1 MKLKEQINRFLRQG
15 DAPSFDESEKVN
27 DVVHKRNKTIA
38 AIGIGVG
45 ALGYVVYH
53 QYQVIT
59 HPSVKTMKAEF
70 VSSVPKADFDSDLTK
85 SYLQKVQS
93 KLAVMDKQLNEQTK
107 NNQQYVEVNDALSQ
121 KVKSLTDSIS
131 TLKHSVQSLNAHL
144 AEEKDS
150 PASPPATTSHDVPS
164 AQSVQKQ
171 SMGEQSQHSV
181 SQSWSDD
188 AVAYNNTPRYAD
200 NPGIKSAPQKTMTAA
215 ESEGGNAV
223 SDVAG
228 IESFKFASKKK
239 PHTPENY
246 VPAGAFVTAVMTGGA
261 DANAGVNGT
270 ADTAPVTFRAINNGF
285 LPNGKK
291 SHLKDCFFTASAY
304 GEISSSRGII
314 RTDHMSCTL
323 PNNEILDVPVQAT
336 AFNFGKNGVRGTP
349 VMRNGKIVEMAGV
362 SGLFTGL
369 GDTAKNL
376 STTQSVS
383 PLGTTTTIN
392 PSDALANL
400 TGSSLEAVGSKLS
413 DYYIKL
419 AEQYHPVIEL
429 NAGAVVN
436 IVFLQGFS
444 LDPNVAPTKTQH
456 TNANVQQVV
465 QLPDAIKSK
474 MKNVFA
480 PPSK

>member
-1 MKLKEQINRFLRQG
+1 MMELKEKVQRFLRQG
-15 DAPSFDESEKVN
+15 DSPSFDSAGEVN
-27 DVVHKRNKTIA
+27 DSVNKRNWTIV
-38 AIGIGVG
+38 AIAVGVG
-45 ALGYVVYH
+45 ALSYFVYE
-53 QYQVIT
+53 QYQAVS
-59 HPSVKTMKAEF
+59 HPSLKTMKAEF

-93 KLAVMDKQLNEQTK
+93 KLEVMGKQLNEQTK
-107 NNQQYVEVNDALSQ
+107 NNQQYVEVNHALSQ

-131 TLKHSVQSLNAHL
+131 TLKHSMQSLNSSL
-144 AEEKDS
+144 TEDKEKS
-150 PASPPATTSHDVPS
+150 VSQSSTASHDVPS
-164 AQSVQKQ
+164 VQSVQKQ
-171 SMGEQSQHSV
+171 SSGAESQASV
-181 SQSWSDD
+181 SQQWSAD

-200 NPGIKSAPQKTMTAA
+200 NPELKSAPQKPMTVA
-215 ESEGGNAV
+215 EDSTNTA

-349 VMRNGKIVEMAGV
+349 VMRNGKIIEMAGI

-369 GDTAKNL
+369 GDAAKNL

-383 PLGTTTTIN
+383 PLGTTTSIN

-400 TGSSLEAVGSKLS
+400 TGSSLQAVGSKLS

-429 NAGAVVN
+429 NAGSVVN

-444 LDPNVAPTKTQH
+444 LDPDAAPTPTQH

-474 MKNVFA
+474 MKNVFS